1 MSRPFLDQSIFAT
14 DPLSEAQAV
23 DTAGAGP
30 KDGLSMRWV
39 VAVSVVGAG
48 IWYVL
53 WKIALH
59 MVAGK

>member
-1 MSRPFLDQSIFAT
+1 MTTPFLDQSIFAP
-14 DPLSEAQAV
+14 DPMTETQSV
-23 DTAGAGP
+23 DIAGAGR
-30 KDGLSMRWV
+30 LTVRSV

-53 WKIALH
+53 WNIALH

>member
-14 DPLSEAQAV
+14 DPLTETQAGNTAEAS
-23 DTAGAGP
+23 P
-30 KDGLSMRWV
+30 KDGLSMRSV

-53 WKIALH
+53 WKIALY